1 MMSGV
6 SSELGVS
13 GTKME
18 RHTPDNRPSSEEERG
33 RAKNMA
39 NIGDSTRWQKGRSS
53 LVNVS
58 IDPGRLLFSE
68 SILSPESDWAW
79 KEHLPG
85 HCSSP

>member
-39 NIGDSTRWQKGRSS
+39 NMVIRRGGKKVDHHWSTF
-53 LVNVS
+53 
-58 IDPGRLLFSE
+58 P
-68 SILSPESDWAW
+68 
-79 KEHLPG
+79 
-85 HCSSP
+85 